1 LLFVNLSLF
10 IGVQMSNIKIGSLQD
25 NYFHIGSTG
34 KTEPTDTYFFSLPT
48 MGSARISAE
57 GFSGDINMELGDK
70 EGRLI
75 KSISTSGKSTGILST
90 DNLGVADDI
99 LNVSPVS
106 GNTNY
111 QVSLTPDG
119 KVDPLTG
126 MGVEAGFFTT
136 DQKGEVGS
144 DATTFTSDNLDNPW
158 ASFNYTLTGLVAG
171 KDQLKAIAYDR
182 AGAASNEGL
191 RNLSIDSAPGN
202 LQFRILP
209 LYTKGEKISFS
220 DAKVFDSEGVSDID
234 KVDFWFQKEG
244 DDQIEIDPD
253 VTEFTSD
260 SDGLGRFN
268 FSENLSSLAPDR
280 YQLSAKAYDQA
291 GNAISEASEKF
302 ALISDPGS
310 DGLSDEVRLA
320 IVGAG
325 NLDSYSPEALAET
338 KEWVVWV
345 TPGQSSQEL
354 AIIGAIYQGYIDRI
368 LKTFICK
375 CPKQKPI
382 ARENEADQLK
392 ALSGVEYAYPQV
404 PVQLNLVYEPN
415 DTLDNKQWN
424 FKNANVPAAL
434 DVINPATSQ
443 TVRGRGAT
451 IALVDDGLEYEHPD
465 FANGYSH
472 SLSIDFTVNILVLE
486 DGFLYVVVKGFVSCG
501 TIICVRGI

>member
-1 LLFVNLSLF
+1 
-10 IGVQMSNIKIGSLQD
+10 MSNIEIGSLQD
-25 NYFHIGSTG
+25 NYFHLGSTG

-48 MGSARISAE
+48 MGSARISAV

-75 KSISTSGKSTGILST
+75 KSISTSGKNTGILNT

-136 DQKGEVGS
+136 DQKGEVAS
-144 DATTFTSDNLDNPW
+144 DATTFTSDNLDNRW
-158 ASFNYTLTGLVAG
+158 ASLNYTLTGLAAG
-171 KDQLKAIAYDR
+171 KSQLKAIAYDR

-191 RNLSIDSAPGN
+191 RNLLINSAPGD
-202 LQFRILP
+202 LQFRSLP

-220 DAKVFDSEGVSDID
+220 GAKVFDTEGVSDIA
-234 KVDFWFQKEG
+234 KVDFGFQKEG
-244 DDQIEIDPD
+244 GEKIEIAKD

-260 SDGLGRFN
+260 SEGVGSFN
-268 FSENLSSLAPDR
+268 FSESLSSLAPDS

-302 ALISDPGS
+302 ALISEPGS

-320 IVGAG
+320 IVGAA
-325 NLDSYSPEALAET
+325 NLDSYPPEALAEA
-338 KEWVVWV
+338 KEGVVWV
-345 TPGQSSQEL
+345 IPEQSSREL
-354 AIIGAIYQGYIDRI
+354 AAIIDAIYQGDIDRI
-368 LKTFICK
+368 TNRCTCK
-375 CPKQKPI
+375 CPKRI
-382 ARENEADQLK
+382 ARKNEADQLE

-415 DTLDNKQWN
+415 DTLYNKQWN

-434 DVINPATSQ
+434 DVINPVTSQ
-443 TVRGRGAT
+443 TVRGSDAT
-451 IALVDDGLEYEHPD
+451 IAIVDDGLEYEHPD
-465 FANGYSH
+465 LANGYSH

-486 DGFLYVVVKGFVSCG
+486 DGFLYVVLGGIVSFG
-501 TIICVRGI
+501 AICCWPIK

>member
-1 LLFVNLSLF
+1 
-10 IGVQMSNIKIGSLQD
+10 MSNIKIGSLQD

-34 KTEPTDTYFFSLPT
+34 KTEPTDTYFFRLPT
-48 MGSARISAE
+48 MGSARISAV

-70 EGRLI
+70 EGRQI
-75 KSISTSGKSTGILST
+75 KSISTSGKNTGILST

-144 DATTFTSDNLDNPW
+144 DATTFTSDSLDNRW
-158 ASFNYTLTGLVAG
+158 ASFNYTLTGLAAG
-171 KDQLKAIAYDR
+171 KYQLKAIAYDR

-191 RNLSIDSAPGN
+191 RNLLINSVPGD
-202 LQFRILP
+202 LQFRSLP

-220 DAKVFDSEGVSDID
+220 GAKVLDTEGVSDIA
-234 KVDFWFQKEG
+234 KVDFGFQKEG
-244 DDQIEIDPD
+244 SDKIEMAKD

-260 SDGLGRFN
+260 SEGVGRLK
-268 FSENLSSLAPDR
+268 FSESLSSLAPDS

-291 GNAISEASEKF
+291 GNAISVASEKF

-345 TPGQSSQEL
+345 PPGQYSQEL
-354 AIIGAIYQGYIDRI
+354 AANIYAIYQGYIDYI
-368 LKTFICK
+368 LKTFICN
-375 CPKQKPI
+375 CPNPI
-382 ARENEADQLK
+382 AWNNGAAQLK
-392 ALSGVEYAYPQV
+392 PLSGVEYAYPQV
-404 PVQLNLVYEPN
+404 PVKLNLLYEPN
-415 DTLDNKQWN
+415 DTLYNKQWN
-424 FKNANVPAAL
+424 FKNANVPAAW

-451 IALVDDGLEYEHPD
+451 IAIVDDGLEYEHPD
-465 FANGYSH
+465 LANRYSH
-472 SLSIDFTVNILVLE
+472 SLSMDS
-486 DGFLYVVVKGFVSCG
+486 VVYIKYPDLDSPVKVSCG
-501 TIICVRGI
+501 AICYASGK